1 MTRKGTI
8 EKGSRTALVTGAG
21 SGIGRCMAR
30 RLAELGYRLILAGL
44 DPAKLEAAAEELH
57 EQYGLAVEVIP
68 IDLARPEAAH
78 ELFERVQGAGS
89 GIGRCMARRLA
100 ELGYRLILAGLDPA
114 KLEAAAEELHEQY
127 GLAVEVIPID
137 LARPEAAHELFERVQ
152 ALGREVD
159 VLVNNAGAFSFR
171 DILQTPVERIER
183 ILCLHA
189 LTTTLTC
196 RLFGAE
202 MSRRGCGGHILNM
215 ASYSL
220 WMPWPGLALYSAS
233 KSYLRGFSVAFA
245 KEVRE
250 QNIRVT
256 AVCPAGVATDLYGL
270 PPRWQRIGLRLGV
283 LITPDSCARRALKAL
298 WRGRRCCV
306 PGWWNRLFIPF
317 CRLMPMC
324 VLRVARKYTMKL
336 QR

>member
-1 MTRKGTI
+1 M
-8 EKGSRTALVTGAG
+8 
-21 SGIGRCMAR
+21 
-30 RLAELGYRLILAGL
+30 
-44 DPAKLEAAAEELH
+44 
-57 EQYGLAVEVIP
+57 AVEVIP
-68 IDLARPEAAH
+68 IA
-78 ELFERVQGAGS
+78 
-89 GIGRCMARRLA
+89 
-100 ELGYRLILAGLDPA
+100 
-114 KLEAAAEELHEQY
+114 
-127 GLAVEVIPID
+127 

-171 DILQTPVERIER
+171 DILHTPVELIER

-283 LITPDSCARRALKAL
+283 LISADACARRALRAL
-298 WRGRRCCV
+298 WRGRRTVV
-306 PGWWNRLFIPF
+306 PDWWNRAFIPL
-317 CRLMPMC
+317 CKLLPMWLIRP
-324 VLRVARKYTMKL
+324 LRRHTMQFQK
-336 QR
+336 

>member
-8 EKGSRTALVTGAG
+8 EKGSRTALVT
-21 SGIGRCMAR
+21 
-30 RLAELGYRLILAGL
+30 
-44 DPAKLEAAAEELH
+44 
-57 EQYGLAVEVIP
+57 
-68 IDLARPEAAH
+68 
-78 ELFERVQGAGS
+78 GAGS

-202 MSRRGCGGHILNM
+202 
-215 ASYSL
+215 
-220 WMPWPGLALYSAS
+220 W
-233 KSYLRGFSVAFA
+233 
-245 KEVRE
+245 
-250 QNIRVT
+250 
-256 AVCPAGVATDLYGL
+256 PAGAAEDISSTW
-270 PPRWQRIGLRLGV
+270 PPTRFGCPGR
-283 LITPDSCARRALKAL
+283 D
-298 WRGRRCCV
+298 WRCTAPANPTCV
-306 PGWWNRLFIPF
+306 VFR
-317 CRLMPMC
+317 
-324 VLRVARKYTMKL
+324 
-336 QR
+336 

>member
-1 MTRKGTI
+1 MT
-8 EKGSRTALVTGAG
+8 
-21 SGIGRCMAR
+21 
-30 RLAELGYRLILAGL
+30 
-44 DPAKLEAAAEELH
+44 
-57 EQYGLAVEVIP
+57 
-68 IDLARPEAAH
+68 
-78 ELFERVQGAGS
+78 GAGS

-245 KEVRE
+245 RRCANRTSVSRPSAR
-250 QNIRVT
+250 QVWPPTSTDCR
-256 AVCPAGVATDLYGL
+256 PAGSASGCGWVCSSHRT
-270 PPRWQRIGLRLGV
+270 V
-283 LITPDSCARRALKAL
+283 
-298 WRGRRCCV
+298 V
-306 PGWWNRLFIPF
+306 PGEP
-317 CRLMPMC
+317 
-324 VLRVARKYTMKL
+324 
-336 QR
+336 

>member
-1 MTRKGTI
+1 MYKR
-8 EKGSRTALVTGAG
+8 
-21 SGIGRCMAR
+21 
-30 RLAELGYRLILAGL
+30 
-44 DPAKLEAAAEELH
+44 
-57 EQYGLAVEVIP
+57 Q
-68 IDLARPEAAH
+68 
-78 ELFERVQGAGS
+78 
-89 GIGRCMARRLA
+89 
-100 ELGYRLILAGLDPA
+100 
-114 KLEAAAEELHEQY
+114 
-127 GLAVEVIPID
+127 
-137 LARPEAAHELFERVQ
+137 
-152 ALGREVD
+152 
-159 VLVNNAGAFSFR
+159 
-171 DILQTPVERIER
+171 
-183 ILCLHA
+183 
-189 LTTTLTC
+189 
-196 RLFGAE
+196 
-202 MSRRGCGGHILNM
+202 
-215 ASYSL
+215 
-220 WMPWPGLALYSAS
+220 ALYSAS

>member
-8 EKGSRTALVTGAG
+8 EKGSRTALVT
-21 SGIGRCMAR
+21 
-30 RLAELGYRLILAGL
+30 
-44 DPAKLEAAAEELH
+44 
-57 EQYGLAVEVIP
+57 
-68 IDLARPEAAH
+68 
-78 ELFERVQGAGS
+78 GAGS

-245 KEVRE
+245 NAQTR
-250 QNIRVT
+250 
-256 AVCPAGVATDLYGL
+256 
-270 PPRWQRIGLRLGV
+270 RI
-283 LITPDSCARRALKAL
+283 
-298 WRGRRCCV
+298 
-306 PGWWNRLFIPF
+306 
-317 CRLMPMC
+317 
-324 VLRVARKYTMKL
+324 
-336 QR
+336 

>member
-1 MTRKGTI
+1 MARKGTI

-21 SGIGRCMAR
+21 SGIGHCM
-30 RLAELGYRLILAGL
+30 
-44 DPAKLEAAAEELH
+44 
-57 EQYGLAVEVIP
+57 V
-68 IDLARPEAAH
+68 
-78 ELFERVQGAGS
+78 
-89 GIGRCMARRLA
+89 RRLA

>member
-57 EQYGLAVEVIP
+57 EQYGLA
-68 IDLARPEAAH
+68 A
-78 ELFERVQGAGS
+78 
-89 GIGRCMARRLA
+89 
-100 ELGYRLILAGLDPA
+100 
-114 KLEAAAEELHEQY
+114 
-127 GLAVEVIPID
+127 EVIPID

-171 DILQTPVERIER
+171 DILQTPVEPDRKNPLPPR
-183 ILCLHA
+183 PDHDPDLSAVRH
-189 LTTTLTC
+189 
-196 RLFGAE
+196 RNGP
-202 MSRRGCGGHILNM
+202 RGCGGHILNM

-324 VLRVARKYTMKL
+324 VLRLPASTR
-336 QR
+336 

>member
-1 MTRKGTI
+1 
-8 EKGSRTALVTGAG
+8 
-21 SGIGRCMAR
+21 
-30 RLAELGYRLILAGL
+30 
-44 DPAKLEAAAEELH
+44 
-57 EQYGLAVEVIP
+57 
-68 IDLARPEAAH
+68 
-78 ELFERVQGAGS
+78 
-89 GIGRCMARRLA
+89 MARRLA

-171 DILQTPVERIER
+171 DILQTPVERIEK

-220 WMPWPGLALYSAS
+220 WMPWPGLACTARANPTCGAFRWLSPRRCAN
-233 KSYLRGFSVAFA
+233 RTSVS
-245 KEVRE
+245 RP
-250 QNIRVT
+250 
-256 AVCPAGVATDLYGL
+256 VCPAGVATDLYGL

-298 WRGRRCCV
+298 WQRTPLLRA
-306 PGWWNRLFIPF
+306 RLVEPAFHTLLPSDANV
-317 CRLMPMC
+317 RTP
-324 VLRVARKYTMKL
+324 VARKYTMKL